1 MEIPDVRRRVR
12 QMLERARRASAE
24 RRARVDAAA
33 RAYESFLS
41 RVATPVFRMF
51 ATAIRAEGH
60 AFAVFTPAG
69 GLRLAS
75 ERSADDFIE
84 LLIDTESDPPTV
96 AARINRGR
104 GGRLLTAERPI
115 REGAA
120 IESLT
125 EEDVLEFLLKAIE
138 PFVER

>member
-75 ERSADDFIE
+75 ERSADDYIE

-104 GGRLLTAERPI
+104 GGRLLT
-115 REGAA
+115 
-120 IESLT
+120 
-125 EEDVLEFLLKAIE
+125 
-138 PFVER
+138 

>member
-1 MEIPDVRRRVR
+1 
-12 QMLERARRASAE
+12 MLERARRASAE

-75 ERSADDFIE
+75 ERSADDYIE

>member
-75 ERSADDFIE
+75 ERSADDYIE

-104 GGRLLTAERPI
+104 GGRLRGAGRFIRPPI
-115 REGAA
+115 RPPTSCGL
-120 IESLT
+120 S
-125 EEDVLEFLLKAIE
+125 
-138 PFVER
+138 RG

>member
-24 RRARVDAAA
+24 RRAGVDAAA

-75 ERSADDFIE
+75 ERSADDYIE

>member
-1 MEIPDVRRRVR
+1 MEISDVRRRVR
-12 QMLERARRASAE
+12 HTLERARRASAE

-41 RVATPVFRMF
+41 KVATPVFRMF
-51 ATAIRAEGH
+51 ATAIKAEGH
-60 AFAVFTPAG
+60 AFVVFTPAG

-75 ERSADDFIE
+75 ERSADDYIE
-84 LLIDTESDPPTV
+84 LLLDTESDPPGV

-104 GGRLLTAERPI
+104 GSRLLTAERPV
-115 REGAA
+115 RESAA
-120 IESLT
+120 VENLT
-125 EEDVLEFLLKAIE
+125 EEDVLEFLLREIG